1 VAHRSPCRSCSWRR
15 SQTSCAPCWASTGRL
30 RPAGSQRTAGRRG
43 RAGWRPRAA
52 GGRTAARCCRGAC
65 LPATGRGAARRR
77 RPRRARTLAQTR
89 RVRTPC
95 VWCPR
100 AARRVNAS
108 RRRAARGR
116 AGAGPPGAVDRES
129 SGMTRLT
136 CQPVARSAHCSR
148 LTQRRAASTGDVE
161 SGFTSCF
168 SGHPHALM
176 CWDEL
181 NAEHQCTSATP
192 APLDVWGHYRLQAG
206 YCGPA
211 RRSGAQDGP
220 PSQGPLR
227 LPLPDA
233 SACTCSYRMC
243 IRKWLHFQRRLQGG
257 QAVGRGRLATA
268 RSSAPPCSRRLH

>member
-1 VAHRSPCRSCSWRR
+1 
-15 SQTSCAPCWASTGRL
+15 
-30 RPAGSQRTAGRRG
+30 
-43 RAGWRPRAA
+43 
-52 GGRTAARCCRGAC
+52 
-65 LPATGRGAARRR
+65 
-77 RPRRARTLAQTR
+77 
-89 RVRTPC
+89 
-95 VWCPR
+95 
-100 AARRVNAS
+100 
-108 RRRAARGR
+108 
-116 AGAGPPGAVDRES
+116 
-129 SGMTRLT
+129 MTRLT

-268 RSSAPPCSRRLH
+268 RSSAPPCSRRFRVPPPLIQNQLAGIDLLHALKPGRLHVRVTRNSAERCVPRAAQARILMSELSPNAQHQTMKHPGLKGGWATSG